1 MYTVSGSLSYTTLYQ
16 SENPGTC
23 DITLPLHGLTT
34 PSMSKLCMM
43 HLPARKERVVLE
55 VAILVSDCLAGSGA
69 VVVSRRYLFP
79 CSKFYTRNFQRVVVV
94 ALFF

>member
-1 MYTVSGSLSYTTLYQ
+1 
-16 SENPGTC
+16 
-23 DITLPLHGLTT
+23 
-34 PSMSKLCMM
+34 M